1 MKKAAWSVTSTSVHQ
16 VDHLSFPVGIGA
28 LEILQDLWIQLDSL
42 SVQMGHAISE
52 LQERP
57 EEGEDTADPGDRE
70 EEGSEC
76 KKNLGR
82 YRKRTYFLLGV
93 DVQEAG
99 NAGLER
105 PAHGISMTSPKFGLK
120 IPCSPVTTG

>member
-1 MKKAAWSVTSTSVHQ
+1 MAMPWSRRIPRKMKKAAWSPSTSVHQ

-70 EEGSEC
+70 EEGSKC

-99 NAGLER
+99 NAG
-105 PAHGISMTSPKFGLK
+105 TS
-120 IPCSPVTTG
+120 